1 MSSDPANDDELVNDD
16 ELLFERD
23 PFPAP
28 EAAAS
33 TNQPL
38 AGARISVP
46 PPLPPLSSP
55 PRTSNLGPTPPVSR
69 ERSRPPHR
77 DDSRHAS
84 REDARYS
91 SEVDSTRT
99 ELRRPSHIDE
109 LRPSLR
115 EMRDERSVRDER
127 SAKEDS
133 PLRSGDMIAGKYQVE
148 RVVGRVG
155 VGIVAQVRH
164 ADLGQRFR
172 LKYLPLE
179 LCEAPDAV
187 SRFLRGARR
196 AMRLQSEHTARTV
209 DAGRLPNGSPYVVT
223 EANSGSEMRDVMR
236 VRGLLTV
243 TEAVDFVLQ
252 ASESLAEA
260 HAQGLIH
267 KNLNLSTLFLTWR
280 PDGSHSIKVQ
290 DFGVAESLRADPLRT
305 SDFNG
310 EPVTMFDSSPVEAL
324 GCLSPEQI
332 RSYSEIEVGA
342 DVWALGCILHQFLTG
357 FPVFTAT
364 TVPGLLASIVADPAT
379 PITALRSD
387 VPAGL
392 ERVILRC
399 LEKNR
404 GGRFQSLADL
414 ASALRPFASPDT
426 QASADRIT
434 RTLGR
439 AQQVPPG
446 VERQFAMVHVG
457 PAVVSQGPTAAPV
470 AGSAVVPYPLVWS
483 VALIAVGLIG
493 GTIAGLFVATRLPA
507 PQATL
512 EPSFNAQQAARIE
525 VPRPLSASQA
535 VNPAPTIG
543 MQLATQPTVAAQSAV
558 QPPVAQPGVARPPAA
573 PPAAPVAPSN
583 VQPSAPSNP

>member
-1 MSSDPANDDELVNDD
+1 
-16 ELLFERD
+16 
-23 PFPAP
+23 
-28 EAAAS
+28 
-33 TNQPL
+33 
-38 AGARISVP
+38 
-46 PPLPPLSSP
+46 
-55 PRTSNLGPTPPVSR
+55 VSQV
-69 ERSRPPHR
+69 
-77 DDSRHAS
+77 DSR
-84 REDARYS
+84 Y
-91 SEVDSTRT
+91 
-99 ELRRPSHIDE
+99 PSHIDE
-109 LRPSLR
+109 LRPVSR
-115 EMRDERSVRDER
+115 EDRG
-127 SAKEDS
+127 AKEDV
-133 PLRSGDMIAGKYQVE
+133 PLQPGDIVAGKYQVE

-187 SRFLRGARR
+187 SRFLLGARR

-223 EANSGSEMRDVMR
+223 EANAGSDMRDVLR
-236 VRGLLTV
+236 VRGVLTV

-267 KNLNLSTLFLTWR
+267 KNLNLSTLFVTWR
-280 PDGSHSIKVQ
+280 PDGTHSIKVQ

-305 SDFNG
+305 SDLSG
-310 EPVTMFDSSPVEAL
+310 EPITMFDSNPLEGL

-332 RSYSEIEVGA
+332 RNNREIDGGA
-342 DVWALGCILHQFLTG
+342 DVWALGCILHQFLSG

-404 GGRFQSLADL
+404 GARFPSLADF
-414 ASALRPFASPDT
+414 ASALRPFASPDA

-446 VERQFAMVHVG
+446 TERQFAMIHVG
-457 PAVVSQGPTAAPV
+457 PAAAPPTPSPV
-470 AGSAVVPYPLVWS
+470 INTRSAVVPYPLLWS

-493 GTIAGLFVATRLPA
+493 GTIAGVLVATRLPP
-507 PQATL
+507 PQAAL
-512 EPSFNAQQAARIE
+512 EPHFNAQQSARIE
-525 VPRPLSASQA
+525 APKPLPLSATEA
-535 VNPAPTIG
+535 VTSTPTAVAQPAV
-543 MQLATQPTVAAQSAV
+543 AQPAVAQPAV
-558 QPPVAQPGVARPPAA
+558 AQPPVAQPPAARPPVATPA
-573 PPAAPVAPSN
+573 PAVAPAGPSNAAPVA
-583 VQPSAPSNP
+583 VAHIKKPSAPSKEATTSPKPASANEPAPTANLVKDLFESVR